1 MAKFKSPYLTLRVA
15 RSWENAERTPWLLPV
30 LNEHRKSVRSL
41 KKAAIK
47 MINLFCDTI
56 FVVFNF

>member
-1 MAKFKSPYLTLRVA
+1 MAKFESPYLTLRVA

-41 KKAAIK
+41 
-47 MINLFCDTI
+47 
-56 FVVFNF
+56 